1 MEIELKSELAERAW
15 DLEQRLNQCLVAIRE
30 NYLELG
36 LVASALKAGKLYK
49 LVCPE
54 AQNWAHFLGLKM
66 TGLKKAQVDNYEY
79 VAKTIGDYIKDHNVD
94 ITRAIDI
101 ARIVRALPAPERED
115 KARELIGSAE
125 IMPPAAWKDTIRE
138 CKGMITSEECDH
150 PEEFRKH
157 KELCTKCGGWLS

>member
-1 MEIELKSELAERAW
+1 MELLTKSELAERAW
-15 DLEQRLNQCLVAIRE
+15 LLNEGIKKCLVNIRD
-30 NYLELG
+30 NYLALGCYAFEL
-36 LVASALKAGKLYK
+36 KHDKLYR
-49 LVCPE
+49 LLDPDARTWEIFVSR
-54 AQNWAHFLGLKM
+54 QNWGLKR
-66 TGLKKAQVDNYEY
+66 GSLDNYADVSVMIGEY
-79 VAKTIGDYIKDHNVD
+79 LTGRDIDLNRALD
-94 ITRAIDI
+94 IT
-101 ARIVRALPAPERED
+101 RIVRALPAPERED

>member
-1 MEIELKSELAERAW
+1 MEIELKSELAERAFW
-15 DLEQRLNQCLVAIRE
+15 LEQRMIECRMVIRDK
-30 NYLELG
+30 YLEFG

-54 AQNWAHFLGLKM
+54 AQNWPHYLSLKCVGLKR
-66 TGLKKAQVDNYEY
+66 AQIDNL
-79 VAKTIGDYIKDHNVD
+79 ADISKTIGVYIKDSEIDVTRALD
-94 ITRAIDI
+94 IT
-101 ARIVRALPAPERED
+101 RIVRALPAPERED

-157 KELCTKCGGWLS
+157 KELCTKCGGWVN

>member
-54 AQNWAHFLGLKM
+54 AQNWPHYLSLKCVGLKR
-66 TGLKKAQVDNYEY
+66 AQIDNL
-79 VAKTIGDYIKDHNVD
+79 ADISKTIGVYIKDSEIDVTRALD
-94 ITRAIDI
+94 IT
-101 ARIVRALPAPERED
+101 RIVRALPAPERED

-157 KELCTKCGGWLS
+157 KELCTKCGGWVN

>member
-1 MEIELKSELAERAW
+1 MEIELKTELAEQAW
-15 DLEQRLNQCLVAIRE
+15 SLEQRLIGCLINIRN

-36 LVASALKAGKLYK
+36 EIAADLKEDKKYK

-54 AQNWAHFLGLKM
+54 ARNWPHYLKIKVVGLKR
-66 TGLKKAQVDNYEY
+66 AQLDNL
-79 VAKTIGDYIKDHNVD
+79 ADISKTIGVYIKDSEIDVTRALD
-94 ITRAIDI
+94 IT
-101 ARIVRALPAPERED
+101 RIVRALPEPEREG

-138 CKGMITSEECDH
+138 CKGLIISEECDH

-157 KELCTKCGGWLS
+157 KELCTKCGGWIN